1 MQGFFGFVRSLGAAR
16 MAAMAAVTL
25 TLVGFFSFLMIR
37 MTTPQMVPL
46 FTDLSLDDSASIIKD
61 LDRQAVTYQLK
72 NDGAIILVPNDKV
85 AQLRMKLAESGLPK
99 GGGVGYEIFDKS
111 DALGS
116 TTFVQNINHLRALEG
131 ELARTIRGLDRVQAA
146 RVHLVLPDRPLF
158 SRDKID
164 PSASIVLKVRGS
176 LEPQEVRAIRHLVAT
191 AVSGLKPERVSVI
204 DETGKLLADGA
215 APADP
220 LEAAGADERKAAYEK
235 RLRDQVE
242 TIVSSIVGPGHARV
256 EITADFDLNR
266 ITQTSDKFDP
276 DSRVVRSSQTREET
290 SATSDGKSAPV
301 SVGNELPGSASG
313 KPAGPAAPAAPADQN
328 RKTEEIVN
336 YEISRTTKTEVTEAG
351 RVNRI
356 SAAVLVDGN
365 YTKNDKGV
373 VTYQPRAKEE
383 IDRIAALVKSAI
395 GFDPK
400 RGDQVEVVNLRF
412 AETAPVPISEPT
424 GWMSYLQFTKDD
436 IMRFAEQGV
445 MVLLGL
451 VVLLLVVRPLVRR
464 VVTPDGAMAGGPA
477 YVAGAAGTAGVAG
490 AVGVPYVTAAQPSAA
505 SMMLSGAAAGHPSAA
520 SIAAMTGA
528 QEAVAVSNRT
538 SAMIDVAQVQGQVHA
553 QSVEKVGELAEKN
566 PTVAVSIVRN
576 WLHEDVA

>member
-1 MQGFFGFVRSLGAAR
+1 MQGFFDFVKSLGAAR

-25 TLVGFFSFLMIR
+25 ALVGFFSFLMIR
-37 MTTPQMVPL
+37 MTAPQMVPL
-46 FTDLSLDDSASIIKD
+46 FTDLSVEDSASIVKD
-61 LDRQAVTYQLK
+61 LERQAIAYQLK
-72 NDGAIILVPNDKV
+72 NDGAIVMV
-85 AQLRMKLAESGLPK
+85 AKDNVARLRMKLAEGGLPK

-158 SRDKID
+158 SRDKAD
-164 PSASIVLKVRGS
+164 PSASIVLKVRGT
-176 LEPQEVRAIRHLVAT
+176 LEAQQVRAIRHLAAT

-215 APADP
+215 AQSDP
-220 LEAAGADERKAAYEK
+220 QQGGGADERKVAYEK

-242 TIVSSIVGPGHARV
+242 AIVSSVVGPGHARV

-276 DSRVVRSSQTREET
+276 DGRVVRSSQTREE
-290 SATSDGKSAPV
+290 SSSGGDDKGGPV
-301 SVGNELPGSASG
+301 SVGNELPGGA
-313 KPAGPAAPAAPADQN
+313 KPAAVTGASDQN

-336 YEISRTTKTEVTEAG
+336 YEISRITKTEVTEAG

-365 YTKNDKGV
+365 YTKNDKGEIA
-373 VTYQPRAKEE
+373 YQARPKEE
-383 IDRIAALVKSAI
+383 IDRITALVRSAI
-395 GFDPK
+395 GFDAK

-412 AETAPVPISEPT
+412 ADTSPVPIAEPN

-445 MVLLGL
+445 MVVLGL
-451 VVLLLVVRPLVRR
+451 IVLLMVVRPLVRR
-464 VVTPDGAMAGGPA
+464 IVTPEGRMAA
-477 YVAGAAGTAGVAG
+477 VAGAAGAAGVAG
-490 AVGVPYVTAAQPSAA
+490 AIGMQYIAAAAPGAASITIPVGAAAPPSAA
-505 SMMLSGAAAGHPSAA
+505 N
-520 SIAAMTGA
+520 IAAMAGA

-566 PTVAVSIVRN
+566 PNVAVSIIRN
-576 WLHEDVA
+576 WLHEDVS